1 MSKTTQK
8 ASHHAVFNYLTQ
20 CAVYIIVGGLRNV
33 YFVLNE
39 GCANT
44 FDGFYLCCQ
53 NIRNLR
59 ENNKTHILNAT
70 TKGFN
75 RLLKIIERQKTGNV
89 TGHTFLPGAVQS

>member
-8 ASHHAVFNYLTQ
+8 ASHHVVFNYLTQ
-20 CAVYIIVGGLRNV
+20 YAVYIIVRGLR
-33 YFVLNE
+33 NE
-39 GCANT
+39 GCAIT

-75 RLLKIIERQKTGNV
+75 TGRLLKIIERQKTGNT